1 MDIEKLFKLIDA
13 GFTKDEIFKLVSTTD
28 STTDSTIVSTTVPTT
43 TAAVSTTEAAVPTT
57 DAAVPTTAPAKPE
70 APAAAPAKPIESSPA
85 WAEQLI
91 RSNENLTAAIKS
103 INLLNSS
110 VPAPA
115 GDDITQVFASI
126 IDPEGSAM
134 KERK

>member
-1 MDIEKLFKLIDA
+1 MDIEKLFKLLDA
-13 GFTKDEIFKLVSTTD
+13 GFTKDEIIKLVSTT
-28 STTDSTIVSTTVPTT
+28 VVQAEP
-43 TAAVSTTEAAVPTT
+43 VE
-57 DAAVPTTAPAKPE
+57 PE
-70 APAAAPAKPIESSPA
+70 APAAAPDPAPAVAPAKPIESSPA

-115 GDDITQVFASI
+115 GDDITQVLASI
-126 IDPEGSAM
+126 IDPEGSTM

>member
-13 GFTKDEIFKLVSTTD
+13 GFTKDEIFKLVSTT
-28 STTDSTIVSTTVPTT
+28 VPTT
-43 TAAVSTTEAAVPTT
+43 TAVVSTTEAAAPTT
-57 DAAVPTTAPAKPE
+57 DAAVPTTASAKPE
-70 APAAAPAKPIESSPA
+70 APAAAPDPAPAKSIESSPA

-91 RSNENLTAAIKS
+91 KSNENLAAAIKS

-115 GDDITQVFASI
+115 GDDITQVLASI

>member
-1 MDIEKLFKLIDA
+1 MDIEKLFKLLDA
-13 GFTKDEIFKLVSTTD
+13 GFTKDEIIKLVSTT
-28 STTDSTIVSTTVPTT
+28 VVQAEP
-43 TAAVSTTEAAVPTT
+43 VE
-57 DAAVPTTAPAKPE
+57 PE
-70 APAAAPAKPIESSPA
+70 APAAAPTAAPAEPEAPAAAPDPAPAKSIESSPA

-115 GDDITQVFASI
+115 GDDITQVLASI

>member
-1 MDIEKLFKLIDA
+1 MDIDKLFKLIDA
-13 GFTKDEIFKLVSTTD
+13 GFTKDEIIKLIS
-28 STTDSTIVSTTVPTT
+28 T
-43 TAAVSTTEAAVPTT
+43 TAA
-57 DAAVPTTAPAKPE
+57 PAEPAEPE
-70 APAAAPAKPIESSPA
+70 APTDAPDPAPAKPIESSPA

-91 RSNENLTAAIKS
+91 KSNENLAAAIKS

-115 GDDITQVFASI
+115 GDDITQVLASI